1 MADITKQQN
10 DNQVQDAVPEQAAA
24 AGAQQPGSA
33 DGARPEA
40 PEQNA
45 AWVEQSGQADGAQ
58 AVPSAQAVPEDGE
71 SALGAQAPTAG
82 PEPVKQSRSERAAE
96 RMNAPYD
103 PEASREKRDARKQ
116 RIKDFA
122 YRKTPDKLKN
132 PSSLQV
138 RLRTGIVYVSLSVLF
153 IMASRWT
160 TLILVMITAG
170 ICAGEFYYMLRS
182 DAKLP
187 NETIGVIAAVLY
199 PVSAFFL
206 GLHGLVYVTVA
217 LMVALT
223 VWYVFWMRARISDVG
238 ISLFGAVYVGMQL
251 SALILI
257 REAMPGEWGGVF
269 LLVLF
274 VSIWANDAFAYLFGS
289 KFGRHKLAPRTSPKK
304 SWEGFF
310 AGLVASMLFWCL
322 TVFIPGMDINI
333 YQALVY
339 GLICGV
345 AGVFG
350 DLCESRIKR
359 GTGFKDS
366 GTIMP
371 GHGGLFDRCDSLIT
385 TAVVAAV
392 LLFSTGCLTLPL

>member
-1 MADITKQQN
+1 MSEEVLDEQTGAFAPDLTHGLSDEHATEAIAD
-10 DNQVQDAVPEQAAA
+10 
-24 AGAQQPGSA
+24 
-33 DGARPEA
+33 
-40 PEQNA
+40 
-45 AWVEQSGQADGAQ
+45 AQ
-58 AVPSAQAVPEDGE
+58 AGNQDGE
-71 SALGAQAPTAG
+71 EASAHDDF
-82 PEPVKQSRSERAAE
+82 VKQPRSERAAE
-96 RMNAPYD
+96 RMSAPYD
-103 PEASREKRDARKQ
+103 SEAAREKRTARKQ
-116 RIKDFA
+116 RMKDFA
-122 YRKTPDKLKN
+122 SRKTPEKFKN
-132 PSSLQV
+132 PSGLQV
-138 RLRTGIVYVSLSVLF
+138 RLRTGVVYVSLSILF

-160 TLILVMITAG
+160 TLILVTLTAAV
-170 ICAGEFYYMLRS
+170 CAGEFYYMLRS

-187 NETIGVIAAVLY
+187 NETIGVIAAMCY

-206 GLHGLVYVTVA
+206 GLHGLMYVTVA
-217 LMVALT
+217 LMIALT
-223 VWYVFWMRARISDVG
+223 VWYVFWLPARIADVG

-257 REAMPGEWGGVF
+257 RESMPGVWGGLF

-274 VSIWANDAFAYLFGS
+274 FGIWMNDAFAYLVGS
-289 KFGRHKLAPRTSPKK
+289 KFGRHKLAPKISPKK

-310 AGLVASMLFWCL
+310 AGLVASMAAWCL
-322 TVFIPGMDINI
+322 TLLIPHMDINI
-333 YQALVY
+333 YQALLY
-339 GLICGV
+339 GLICGI

-392 LLFSTGCLTLPL
+392 LLFGTGCLTLPL